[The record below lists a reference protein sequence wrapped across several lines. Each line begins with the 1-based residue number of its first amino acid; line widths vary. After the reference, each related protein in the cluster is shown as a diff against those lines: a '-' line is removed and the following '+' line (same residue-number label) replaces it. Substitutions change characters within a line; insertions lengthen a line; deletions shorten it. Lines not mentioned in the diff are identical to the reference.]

1 MSHSAQTP
9 KILSMEISS
18 KDESEYR
25 LLIDGHVRY
34 LSIAAHSLDIDT
46 LRFLPSL
53 LDALPPLES
62 PSNWTIAYISR
73 QFNRGDLT
81 AVFSERKL
89 AGVQGTWHPKTIDCL
104 RLTRVNQ
111 ITAPVFE
118 AFLTEPDPALPSIFI
133 AKIARFEWEIPRLE
147 RETQAYSLVEGTGL
161 APRFLGHVAEHG
173 RIIGLLL
180 EKVEGR
186 EAGIGDL
193 EVCEAAVR
201 RFHSFGLTH
210 GDLNRFNFLIG
221 KNGVKMI
228 DFENSNAQ
236 TDKQEMQREYEG
248 LADQLMEETGR
259 GGGFGR

>member
-1 MSHSAQTP
+1 
-9 KILSMEISS
+9 MEISS
-18 KDESEYR
+18 KDESKYR
-25 LLIDGHVRY
+25 LLIDGRVRY
-34 LSIAAHSLDIDT
+34 LSIAAHSLDTDT

-53 LDALPPLES
+53 LDALPSLES
-62 PSNWTIAYISR
+62 PMDWTIAYISR
-73 QFNRGDLT
+73 QSNTGHLT

-89 AGVQGTWHPKTIDCL
+89 TGVQGTWHPQTIDCL
-104 RLTRVNQ
+104 HLTRLKQ
-111 ITAPVFE
+111 ITASVFE
-118 AFLTEPDPALPSIFI
+118 ASLNQLDLALPSIFI

-147 RETQAYSLVEGTGL
+147 RKTQAYSILEGTGL

-193 EVCEAAVR
+193 AVCEAAVKR
-201 RFHSFGLTH
+201 VHGFGLTH
-210 GDLNRFNFLIG
+210 GDLDRFNFLIG

-236 TDKQEMQREYEG
+236 MDKQEMQREYER